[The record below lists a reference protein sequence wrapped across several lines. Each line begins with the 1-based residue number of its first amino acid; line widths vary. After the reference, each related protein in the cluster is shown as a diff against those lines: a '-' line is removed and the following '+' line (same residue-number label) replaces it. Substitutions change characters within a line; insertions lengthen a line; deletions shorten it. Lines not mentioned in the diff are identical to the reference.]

1 MFVFFILG
9 QPVWL
14 AFLAAVATGLL
25 FGAVNGYLV
34 GYLRLR
40 AFLTTL
46 VTFIFGRALFDI
58 LVTNYAA
65 DVQLSDA
72 SSSVLDFIGDGTF
85 YGPAISVWAA
95 LVLAL
100 LAHVWLTRTRPGW
113 HVLAVGGARRSA
125 HNAGVRVRRVVFL
138 TYVFSGFCASIAGF
152 LLACRLGAAG
162 PGTGVNLEIMAL
174 TAAVVGGVSLG
185 GGRGSVLKGLMGA
198 IIVLTMTN
206 GLIRLGYGTGTNQM
220 ALGLLLAVAVTLDI
234 RWLKNRHKVLNE
246 VYVAPVYVRMDETS
260 SAVPGSGTPYA
271 LDNRLSEAEAIG
283 LGERSKDRKTS
294 SSIATTISIVA
305 LGMARSF
312 GSSRPTTDAR
322 RCSRMLAGFL
332 SVWHSIDPRT

>member
-1 MFVFFILG
+1 MLFRERLQSWRYNLVPDHIVGEVLSKRWADSAIPFVALIATIAIFGAIIPGFFKPSSLQSSTRQLGEFAIVVTGISVVMLAGGIDLSVGAVLALATFAAVFVFFILG

-162 PGTGVNLEIMAL
+162 PGTGVES
-174 TAAVVGGVSLG
+174 GDH
-185 GGRGSVLKGLMGA
+185 GA
-198 IIVLTMTN
+198 D
-206 GLIRLGYGTGTNQM
+206 R
-220 ALGLLLAVAVTLDI
+220 
-234 RWLKNRHKVLNE
+234 RSCR
-246 VYVAPVYVRMDETS
+246 
-260 SAVPGSGTPYA
+260 
-271 LDNRLSEAEAIG
+271 
-283 LGERSKDRKTS
+283 RSKSRR
-294 SSIATTISIVA
+294 
-305 LGMARSF
+305 RSWF
-312 GSSRPTTDAR
+312 GAEGANGRDHRAHHDERPDPTWLWDWHEPDGPGPPACRGCDA
-322 RCSRMLAGFL
+322 
-332 SVWHSIDPRT
+332 